1 MNFFIE
7 NNLNTD
13 SSIIIHNIDTNI
25 DINIDTYI
33 DTNIDTYIDAYL
45 DDNLENNSDIDY
57 INNTGNDHLEDITN
71 LNEFMFANNSD
82 DINGIF
88 PYLSSIDFDTFENFD
103 ITKSNL
109 TNINNND
116 IISDFNYFLYDK
128 INDNF
133 SEKTKSTINHLIDH
147 ISNNLYKTSDFIG
160 LQIDLIHTLF
170 IYILKKYKL
179 FASELSNNDE
189 LILTYKYDND
199 LLLSD
204 EIFLKI
210 SNSIHWNHLLYTYF
224 LKLILQ
230 IDHLELFK
238 YIYEKS
244 LENRYSIDLKEIIN
258 FITTCSLY
266 SYNNNNNNIFDY
278 KLNIQGA
285 YKCLRIFKY
294 MLDQIPDKIQCL
306 NIVEEF
312 YKNSIKYHCIYTNTN
327 ELFIDKKIE
336 YIVIN
341 NNPDETYLCNL
352 IYTYFNYNDIKHLN
366 KLVLESIISSK
377 INSVKIIKNAISF
390 FKDDIN
396 NYAIHIYKT
405 FNKDISKLID
415 YKEIV
420 KSQNSLYMTLLNIS
434 TIHIWS
440 FSNYLIHSKWKYL
453 HEFIKI
459 ITHNKYINLLSDY
472 QLNSVFFS
480 AFKHCN
486 LIIIKRLFKYYYVNN
501 HQYIKNIL
509 KYATNRNIIKMVVNL
524 ILKHNNIFDFNN
536 EQMIYIY
543 LKNTTLLCYLLKKN
557 IISPHIS
564 NILFNLIINNK
575 IKINNINRVLSYII
589 SKTSILYDDQTSN
602 YLYKKKLYTT
612 LCIYLTKTYNH
623 HKFNYL
629 EIRSKYKNII
639 NTNNF
644 YHLMLKLNITIDNA
658 YDILKLVKCR
668 WYKKKI
674 LFLMKN
680 IIKFNIEPI
689 NQI

>member
-7 NNLNTD
+7 NNLNTE
-13 SSIIIHNIDTNI
+13 SSIIIHNIETNI
-25 DINIDTYI
+25 LTNIESYLDNYSEHNSEHNNYDINDDVFSFLLSINLDT
-33 DTNIDTYIDAYL
+33 
-45 DDNLENNSDIDY
+45 LENY
-57 INNTGNDHLEDITN
+57 
-71 LNEFMFANNSD
+71 
-82 DINGIF
+82 
-88 PYLSSIDFDTFENFD
+88 D

-109 TNINNND
+109 TNINNNV
-116 IISDFNYFLYDK
+116 IISDFNYLLYDK
-128 INDNF
+128 INDIL
-133 SEKTKSTINHLIDH
+133 SDKTKLIINHILDH
-147 ISNNLYKTSDFIG
+147 ICDNLYKTSDFIG
-160 LQIDLIHTLF
+160 LQIDLIHMLF
-170 IYILKKYKL
+170 IYILKKYNL
-179 FASELSNNDE
+179 FASENSQNIE
-189 LILTYKYDND
+189 LFETYKYEND
-199 LLLSD
+199 SLLYD

-244 LENRYSIDLKEIIN
+244 LEDGYSIDLTEIIN
-258 FITTCSLY
+258 FITNSSLY
-266 SYNNNNNNIFDY
+266 SHNNMFDY
-278 KLNIQGA
+278 KLNVQGS

-294 MLDQIPDKIQCL
+294 ALDQIPDKIQCL

-312 YKNSIKYHCIYTNTN
+312 YKNSIKYHCIHTNTN

-336 YIVIN
+336 YIIIN
-341 NNPDETYLCNL
+341 NNPDNRYICNL
-352 IYTYFNYNDIKHLN
+352 IYTYFNYNDILHLK
-366 KLVLESIISSK
+366 KLIIESIICSK

-396 NYAIHIYKT
+396 NYALQIYKT

-420 KSQNSLYMTLLNIS
+420 KSQNNLYMTLLNIS
-434 TIHIWS
+434 KIHIWS
-440 FSNYLIHSKWKYL
+440 FSNYLVHSKWKYL
-453 HEFIKI
+453 HEFIKK
-459 ITHNKYINLLSDY
+459 ITHFKYINLLSDY

-486 LIIIKRLFKYYYVNN
+486 LIIIKRLFKYYYINN

-509 KYATNRNIIKMVVNL
+509 KYATNRNIIKIVVNL

-536 EQMIYIY
+536 EEMIYIY
-543 LKNTTLLCYLLKKN
+543 LKNTTLLCYLLQKN
-557 IISPHIS
+557 MISPHIS
-564 NILFNLIINNK
+564 NILFNLIIDNK
-575 IKINNINRVLSYII
+575 IKINNINRVLNHII
-589 SKTSILYDDQTSN
+589 SNTSILYDNQTSN
-602 YLYKKKLYTT
+602 YLYKKKLYNT

-629 EIRSKYKNII
+629 EIRSKYKKII
-639 NTNNF
+639 NTGKF
-644 YHLMLKLNITIDNA
+644 YLLMFKLNINIDNA

-668 WYKKKI
+668 WYKKRI

-680 IIKFNIEPI
+680 IIKFNLI
-689 NQI
+689 